1 MKEKGSNFIFL
12 TGSKK
17 GDEKME
23 TRIRGSIKRDLQSLV
38 TEGERDT
45 HRIVGRFI
53 VTNYS
58 KKYGGFNIQLRAND
72 RPDEFWC
79 IKPSI
84 KEVKENNIDRE
95 SLLEKAIEV
104 LMTKDSKALRQSFD
118 AYHNHVVF
126 TMG

>member
-1 MKEKGSNFIFL
+1 MVEEKSR
-12 TGSKK
+12 
-17 GDEKME
+17 EME
-23 TRIRGSIKRDLQSLV
+23 TRIRDSIKRDLQSLV
-38 TEGERDT
+38 SEGERDT
-45 HRIVGRFI
+45 HRLVGRFI

-58 KKYGGFNIQLRAND
+58 KKHGGFNIELRAND

-84 KEVKENNIDRE
+84 KEVKEKNIDRE
-95 SLLEKAIEV
+95 LLIEKALEV
-104 LMTKDSKALRQSFD
+104 LMTEDSKALRQSFD